1 MIALSA
7 EQKAIVDAPL
17 APLAVVACAGSGK
30 THTAVHRLLEIRR
43 RLGDGRGRV
52 ALLSF
57 SNVAVKTF
65 RDTYHPLAQTLPQG
79 AARHRVEID
88 TLDGFITTN
97 LLRPHAPRTMGCNR
111 TPFLILGTE
120 PFLQNKDFQFWAQPA
135 TGAAFPVPR
144 SDIGDVIA
152 NFRAGAAQF
161 EYRKHK
167 ALVPINNGPTVVARL
182 GKIGGYTHSL
192 GQYWALRTLQ
202 CQPLIL
208 AALARRYP
216 HILIDESQDI
226 GTLHQAILTQL
237 AAAGSQISL
246 IGDPHQGIYDFAG
259 ADGDYLARY
268 HHQAGVLAYPLTR
281 NFRSVPSIVTLANAL
296 SGRND
301 TADRAAPGLPN
312 GGYFIGYKKTER
324 DKVIVAFQA
333 AVISAGL
340 SLARSAI
347 LCRGRAMA
355 DSVAG
360 TDVPMGQGLVKLFA
374 LAAVL
379 RDRRQDYL
387 AAFKA
392 VAGCVVGLLKNPP
405 EGLLA
410 SISQPARFPEA
421 RPLRREIWKFARDP
435 DAGLPGTSLLADT
448 QWHPLLTT
456 RVKALLQRLQKEF
469 GLVPADH
476 LGNKLAK
483 TELPHAP
490 LMSVPDLATEPQ
502 EVLRV
507 DTVHKVKGEGLDALL
522 YLVEKGHA
530 EALLSGVDTELG
542 RIGYVA
548 MTRARNLAWV
558 GVPANA
564 LSVLRPVL
572 IGRGFV
578 EVGAT

>member
-1 MIALSA
+1 MIALSD
-7 EQKAIVDAPL
+7 EQQAIVDAPL

-30 THTAVHRLLEIRR
+30 THTAVHRLLEVRR
-43 RLGDGRGRV
+43 RMGDSRGRV

-57 SNVAVKTF
+57 SNVAIKTF

-97 LLRPHAPRTMGCNR
+97 LLRPHASRTMGCNG

-144 SDIGDVIA
+144 SDLEDVIA
-152 NFRAGAAQF
+152 NFRAGAARF
-161 EYRKHK
+161 DYRKHK

-182 GKIGGYTHSL
+182 GKIGAYTHSL

-259 ADGDYLARY
+259 ADGGYLAKY
-268 HHQAGVLAYPLTR
+268 HQQAGVLTFSLTC
-281 NFRSVPSIVTLANAL
+281 NFRSIPSIVTLANAL
-296 SGRND
+296 SDR
-301 TADRAAPGLPN
+301 TDRAVRPAPDLAN
-312 GGYFIGYKKTER
+312 GGFFIGYKKTER

-333 AVISAGL
+333 AVTSAGL
-340 SLARSAI
+340 SLAKSAI
-347 LCRGRAMA
+347 LCRGRVLA

-360 TDVPMGQGLVKLFA
+360 ADAPMGQGLVRQFA
-374 LAAVL
+374 RAAVL

-387 AAFKA
+387 NAFKA
-392 VAGCVVGLLKNPP
+392 VAGCVVGLLKDPP
-405 EGLLA
+405 DGLLA
-410 SISQPARFPEA
+410 AISQPARSPES
-421 RPLRREIWKFARDP
+421 RPLRREIWKFARDS
-435 DAGLPGTSLLADT
+435 DAGLPSAVLLADT
-448 QWHPLLTT
+448 DWHTLLTT
-456 RVKALLQRLQKEF
+456 RVKALLLHLQKEF
-469 GLVPADH
+469 GLVPADN

-490 LMSVPDLATEPQ
+490 LMTVPDLATEPQ
-502 EVLRV
+502 ELLRV

-522 YLVEKGHA
+522 YLVEKEHA
-530 EALLSGVDTELG
+530 EALLAGVATELG

-548 MTRARNLAWV
+548 MTRARNLVWV

-564 LSVLRPVL
+564 LTVLRPALVA
-572 IGRGFV
+572 RGFV
-578 EVGAT
+578 EAGEL